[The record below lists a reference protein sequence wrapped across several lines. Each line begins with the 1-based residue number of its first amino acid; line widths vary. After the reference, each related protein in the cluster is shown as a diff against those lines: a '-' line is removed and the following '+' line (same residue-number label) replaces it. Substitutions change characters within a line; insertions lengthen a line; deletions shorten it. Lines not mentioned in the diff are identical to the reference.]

1 MQTRVEL
8 LVQQKLYKNF
18 YALLAYTYGK
28 SEFTNGD
35 DKYVASGSDFR
46 HTLSLTAGKIFKKNW
61 EAGVKFRMSSG
72 APYTPNNYAASA
84 LISNWSVAG
93 QAIRDYSLL
102 NTGRTNTFTQ
112 LDIRV
117 DKKYFFKKS
126 ALNFYLDI
134 QNFLNQKTYFNPYL
148 TVVRDSNGSPEID
161 PDKPDSYKLKELEN
175 SSGTVVPTLGVIFE
189 F

>member
-1 MQTRVEL
+1 ML
-8 LVQQKLYKNF
+8 
-18 YALLAYTYGK
+18 
-28 SEFTNGD
+28 
-35 DKYVASGSDFR
+35 FR
-46 HTLSLTAGKIFKKNW
+46 SHTLSFTAGRIFKNNW
-61 EAGVKFRMSSG
+61 EAGLKFRMSSG
-72 APYTPNNYAASA
+72 APYTPNDYAASA
-84 LISNWSVAG
+84 LMSNWNVTG
-93 QAIRDYSLL
+93 QAIRDYSAI
-102 NTGRTNTFTQ
+102 NTGRTNTFRQ

-148 TVVRDSNGSPEID
+148 TVVRDVNGIPEID
-161 PDKPDSYKLKELEN
+161 PTKPDSYKLKELEN